1 MNSEEEKSWNPF
13 DDDSM
18 DENVSKAFEEMQ
30 KHPDKWMKKLEEEMD
45 SEGSSSSEEEEE
57 EEEEDVEEESEE
69 KVEEKVEEEE
79 ESEESEE
86 SAIESEE
93 EEEEEDMNEEEEEED
108 KEREM
113 SEKEIQRQQKREQLK
128 QQGKDEKQA
137 IHKLNPA
144 LSMYYTLSLILYL
157 FSSLA
162 LSREFHTAMK
172 KPVSASSSRSAET
185 SLTSLWCEEMMVV
198 LRAMGR
204 PE

>member
-57 EEEEDVEEESEE
+57 EEESEESEE